1 VIDYNNGV
9 TAVLLACGL
18 GLGSAPAPAQD
29 APVEAARR
37 VIAMTSLASKEYA
50 DGVTGGRIV
59 SQEEIDEAAL
69 FLGEARRATRGLPH
83 ALGEVA
89 AGLIDSALAVVQS
102 TGPAVEIS
110 RFAEGIA
117 AHLRDALGT
126 VEDSPPSLR
135 PTLAL
140 GRRLFLRNCT
150 ECHGDGGAGD
160 GHRAPGLD
168 PPPADLTEATALAD
182 QAPLDHFRKIRFG
195 VSGTDMDGF
204 EDLLEDEEIW
214 AVTWYVARLRADD
227 QTREL
232 GEAVF
237 RRLCPECRGP
247 DGDATA
253 RLLTAPTAL
262 VDPTAVATAT
272 DDELGEIVRR
282 EAASAGVPITGR
294 DAEAVVSYLRTL
306 PFALEDG
313 SGARRAFAM
322 ARTELTR
329 AVREARAGRFDRA
342 SALAFDAYA
351 AFEEVET
358 EVRLRDPAL
367 VTSVEASF
375 AALRGRLARGDR
387 VEELIESYRALDAEL
402 RGAQSLLETPSS
414 TVGLFLQSFIL
425 LVREGLEAILIVGAL
440 ATVVVRAGVPE
451 RRRDVWWGAGAALG
465 ASLVTAVL
473 LESVFRL
480 GVAEQEALEGVIML
494 LATAVLLS
502 VSYWLLAKVEVHHWK
517 AFVTAKAQRALT
529 SGSMVT
535 LAGAAFLAVYR
546 EGFETVLFYKAL
558 FITADGQGAGSI
570 GAGALAAAVCLVGI
584 YIGIAYAGV
593 RIPMRVFFGA
603 TSAILFYMAFTFAGK
618 GIAELQESQL
628 IDITLLDW
636 APHVPWMG
644 VYPTLQTTV
653 IQVGLLGLLM
663 FGVVWTFVMQP
674 RRLAARVR

>member
-1 VIDYNNGV
+1 VINYNNSV
-9 TAVLLACGL
+9 SAALLVCGL
-18 GLGSAPAPAQD
+18 GIGSAPAPAQD
-29 APVEAARR
+29 APIEAARR
-37 VIAMTSLASKEYA
+37 VIAMTSLAAKEYA
-50 DGVTGGRIV
+50 DGVTGGKIV
-59 SQEEIDEAAL
+59 SQEEVDEATQ
-69 FLGEARRATRGLPH
+69 FLGEARRATRELPDVVRGL
-83 ALGEVA
+83 A

-110 RFAEGIA
+110 RFAEGVA
-117 AHLRDALGT
+117 AHLREALGA

-135 PTLAL
+135 PPLAL
-140 GRRLFLRNCT
+140 GKRLFLQNCT
-150 ECHGDGGAGD
+150 ECHGGAGAGD

-168 PPPADLTEATALAD
+168 PPPADLTEAMALAD

-214 AVTWYVARLRADD
+214 AVTWYVTRLRADD
-227 QTREL
+227 QTRER

-237 RRLCPECRGP
+237 QRLCRECQGP
-247 DGDATA
+247 DDHGTA
-253 RLLTAPTAL
+253 GLVAAPAAL
-262 VDPTAVATAT
+262 ADPTAVATAT
-272 DDELGEIVRR
+272 DVDLGAIVLR
-282 EAASAGVPITGR
+282 EAASAGVPITNS
-294 DAEAVVSYLRTL
+294 DADAVVSYLRTL
-306 PFALEDG
+306 PFAHEDA

-322 ARTELTR
+322 AHTELAR
-329 AVREARAGRFDRA
+329 AVREAREERFDQA
-342 SALAFDAYA
+342 SALVFDAYA
-351 AFEEVET
+351 AFEAVEAD
-358 EVRLRDPAL
+358 VRLRDPAL
-367 VTSVEASF
+367 VTSLEASF
-375 AALRGRLARGDR
+375 AELRARLARGDR
-387 VEELIESYRALDAEL
+387 AEELTQSYRALDAEL
-402 RGAQSLLETPSS
+402 RAAQSLLESPSS
-414 TVGLFLQSFIL
+414 TVGLFLQSFVL

-440 ATVVVRAGVPE
+440 ATVVVRAGFPE

-465 ASLVTAVL
+465 ASVVTAVL

-480 GVAEQEALEGVIML
+480 GVAEQEALEGIVML

-502 VSYWLLAKVEVHHWK
+502 VSYWLLAKVEVQRWQ
-517 AFVTAKAQRALT
+517 AFVTTKAQRALT
-529 SGSMVT
+529 SGSMLT

-593 RIPMRVFFGA
+593 RIPMRIFFGA

-628 IDITLLDW
+628 INITLLDW
-636 APHVPWMG
+636 APNVPWMG
-644 VYPTLQTTV
+644 IYPTLQTTV